1 MSPTTNIAPREPMK
15 LAVLSRNTRLYS
27 TRRLVEAARARGHNC
42 RVFDTLR
49 FGLFVEHAN
58 PQLTYRGKRFG
69 EVDAIIPR
77 IGASISFFGAAIVR
91 QFEQMGVFTPNS
103 ATSISTSRDKLRS
116 LQVLS
121 RHDIGIAA
129 SAFVRD
135 KRDVLPAIA
144 RVGGAPVIIK
154 LLEGTQGV
162 GVILADTERVA
173 ETIIETLQSTQQ
185 NVLIQK
191 FVKESKGRDIRA
203 LVVGDRVVAAMRRRA
218 MGSEFR
224 SNVHRG
230 GTTESVELPDNYVRT
245 AVRAAQIIGLRVAGV
260 DMLEGSEGPVIM
272 EVNSSPGLEGIE
284 KSTGI
289 DVAGE
294 IIDYLAEHA
303 RFSDID
309 LRERLSFARGHLVA
323 EFSLA
328 SDSPLNGLSLA
339 ESGLRE
345 RGIVVMSINRQ
356 GTHYPVPQG
365 SDRLQAGD
373 VLLCY
378 GPRLSLREFLPTLHS
393 KRAVRRRK
401 APKPK
406 AR

>member
-1 MSPTTNIAPREPMK
+1 MSPSAQPRESLR
-15 LAVLSRNTRLYS
+15 LAVLSRNSRAYS
-27 TRRLVEAARARGHNC
+27 TKRLVEAARQRGHTC
-42 RVFDTLR
+42 VVYDTLR
-49 FGLFVEHAN
+49 FGVFVEHAR
-58 PQLTYRGKRFG
+58 PQLSYRGRPMG

-91 QFEQMGVFTPNS
+91 QFEQMGAFTPNS
-103 ATSISTSRDKLRS
+103 STSISTARDKLRS

-121 RHDIGIAA
+121 RHDIGIAP

-135 KRDVLPAIA
+135 RRDVLPAIA

-162 GVILADTERVA
+162 GVILAESEKMA
-173 ETIIETLQSTQQ
+173 EAIIETLQSTQQ

-191 FVKESKGRDIRA
+191 FVSESKGRDIRA

-218 MGSEFR
+218 VGTEFR

-230 GTTESVELPDNYVRT
+230 GRTEPVELPESYVRT

-260 DMLEGSEGPVIM
+260 DMLEGNDGPVIM

-284 KSTGI
+284 AASGV

-294 IIDYLAEHA
+294 IIDFIAENA
-303 RFSDID
+303 RFSEVD
-309 LRERLSFARGHLVA
+309 LRERLSFARGFLVA
-323 EFSLA
+323 EFSVNE
-328 SDSPLNGLSLA
+328 DSTLNGQTLA
-339 ESGLRE
+339 ESGLRD

-356 GTHYPVPQG
+356 GQHYPVPQAT
-365 SDRLQAGD
+365 DKLQAGD

-378 GPRLSLREFLPTLHS
+378 GPKLTLREFVPTVAK
-393 KRAVRRRK
+393 KRQGRRK
-401 APKPK
+401 RSSPKE
-406 AR
+406 

>member
-1 MSPTTNIAPREPMK
+1 MSPPAQPGESLR
-15 LAVLSRNTRLYS
+15 LAVLSRNSRAYS
-27 TRRLVEAARARGHNC
+27 TKRLVEAARRRGHTC
-42 RVFDTLR
+42 TVYDTLR
-49 FGLFVEHAN
+49 FGVFVEHAR
-58 PQLTYRGKRFG
+58 PQLSYRGKPLS
-69 EVDAIIPR
+69 EIDAIIPR

-103 ATSISTSRDKLRS
+103 STSISTARDKLRS

-135 KRDVLPAIA
+135 RRDVLPAIA

-162 GVILADTERVA
+162 GVILAESEKMA
-173 ETIIETLQSTQQ
+173 EAIIETLQSTQQ

-191 FVKESKGRDIRA
+191 FVSESKGRDIRA

-218 MGSEFR
+218 VGTEFR

-230 GTTESVELPDNYVRT
+230 GRTEPVELPESYVRT

-260 DMLEGSEGPVIM
+260 DMLEGNDGPVIM

-284 KSTGI
+284 AASGV

-294 IIDYLAEHA
+294 IIDFIAEHA
-303 RFSDID
+303 RFSEVD
-309 LRERLSFARGHLVA
+309 LRERLSFARGFLVA
-323 EFSLA
+323 EFSI
-328 SDSPLNGLSLA
+328 SEDSSLNGLTLA
-339 ESGLRE
+339 DSGLRD

-356 GTHYPVPQG
+356 GQHYPVPQAT
-365 SDRLQAGD
+365 DTLHAGD

-378 GPRLSLREFLPTLHS
+378 GPKLTLREFVPAVAK
-393 KRAVRRRK
+393 KRQVRRKRTP
-401 APKPK
+401 PKE
-406 AR
+406 